1 MSVLDVL
8 QKTKGMAVSDVLDA
22 MALDRLSHGNA
33 RLPRAWSTI
42 RSYERLV
49 AKGLAEELADPNPLL
64 RVFRLVKSEE

>member
-33 RLPRAWSTI
+33 RLPRTWSTI

-49 AKGLAEELADPNPLL
+49 AKGLARELDDPNPLL
-64 RVFRLVKSEE
+64 RVFTLIKSE